1 MTKQEAVMHYKAA
14 VAVFKQWLSEG
25 IITEDEFNIINTITA
40 EDYGISLS
48 SIFFEIRK
56 RQKD

>member
-14 VAVFKQWLSEG
+14 VVVFKQWLSAG
-25 IITEDEFNIINTITA
+25 IITEEEFNIINTNTA

-48 SIFFEIRK
+48 SIFFEILSN
-56 RQKD
+56 